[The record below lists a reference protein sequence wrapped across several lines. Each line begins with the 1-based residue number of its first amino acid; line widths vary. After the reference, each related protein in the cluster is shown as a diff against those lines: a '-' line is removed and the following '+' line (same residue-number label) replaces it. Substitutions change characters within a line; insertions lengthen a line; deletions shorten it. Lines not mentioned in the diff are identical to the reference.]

1 MSISADFV
9 LIGDLNGDYQV
20 TATDLAT
27 MRRFLAGLDNISQK
41 GRVGGD
47 IDNNGTV
54 STTDL
59 VRLRRRLA
67 GLE

>member
-1 MSISADFV
+1 M
-9 LIGDLNGDYQV
+9 IGDLNNDYQV
-20 TATDLAT
+20 SATDLVT
-27 MRRFLAGLDNISQK
+27 MRRYLAGLMDISAK
-41 GRVGGD
+41 GSAGAD
-47 IDNNGTV
+47 IDNNGAV